1 MSVLALIF
9 VLVVIGVVT
18 WAVTTY
24 IPMSPGI
31 ARLIQIVAGVV
42 AIFYVLSAF
51 GVFHSISGVQVPQIK

>member
-1 MSVLALIF
+1 MSLLGLLL
-9 VLVVIGVVT
+9 VLVVIGVVV

-42 AIFYVLSAF
+42 AIVYVLSAF
-51 GVFHSISGVQVPQIK
+51 GVFHSMSGVQVPQIR